1 MYLSIRNNFINC
13 KNKISKLII
22 LMPSIKLYFMF
33 LSYLLGSILFLFVVI
48 RKDLSVDHPLR
59 FWDMVATVIKW
70 PNCFHAWGIDTFSTN
85 TNTILLQGVCW
96 GFNYGIFTMPL
107 YGLLAWISPNAFF
120 WVFAFSILSFFLL
133 MYIAPKTPISHLF
146 ALVILISP
154 PVTLLFESGNPDVI
168 NIFLCLIAGIGLA
181 KKKETIFVFCASIIS
196 LHKFYGIIMF
206 VILLFGTIRKK
217 RLILSIFNLSAVLT
231 VFMIISYQVFFIG
244 INSYIDAA
252 SNHYGIS
259 IWDNYLSKKSI
270 MVDQQII
277 QLFGLTTLI
286 LGTYI
291 LVRTN
296 KKHFKEEGKLNLSKL
311 TSIGFYLIFIFSY
324 TVVNNVDYRLTFLC
338 VALILDVKHVLNKV
352 NLFRLYLVLILS
364 SLYFTYPWGYK
375 ELIPGLPIQVLGDLA
390 LHFVAMFCLTR
401 VLYLLQQFKY
411 DLNLESIN

>member
-1 MYLSIRNNFINC
+1 MRLNIQNNLINC
-13 KNKISKLII
+13 KNKISNLII
-22 LMPSIKLYFMF
+22 LMPSIKLYFIF
-33 LSYLLGSILFLFVVI
+33 LSYLLGTILFLFVVI
-48 RKDLSVDHPLR
+48 RKDLSIDHPLR

-70 PNCFHAWGIDTFSTN
+70 PNCFHTWGIDTFSTN
-85 TNTILLQGVCW
+85 TNAKLLQGECW

-120 WVFAFSILSFFLL
+120 WVFVFSVLSFFLV
-133 MYIAPKTPISHLF
+133 MFIAPKTPISHLF

-181 KKKETIFVFCASIIS
+181 KKRETIFLFCASIIS

-206 VILLFGTIRKK
+206 IILLFETIRKK
-217 RLILSIFNLSAVLT
+217 RLTISIFYLLAVLT
-231 VFMIISYQVFFIG
+231 VFMIIFYQIFFIG

-270 MVDQQII
+270 MVDQKII

-291 LVRTN
+291 LSRTN
-296 KKHFKEEGKLNLSKL
+296 KEHFKEDKKLDLARL

-338 VALILDVKHVLNKV
+338 VALILDVKHVLNKAY
-352 NLFRLYLVLILS
+352 LFRLYLVLILS
-364 SLYFTYPWGYK
+364 SLYFTYSWGYK
-375 ELIPGLPIQVLGDLA
+375 ELVPGLPVQVFGDLT

-411 DLNLESIN
+411 DLNSKI